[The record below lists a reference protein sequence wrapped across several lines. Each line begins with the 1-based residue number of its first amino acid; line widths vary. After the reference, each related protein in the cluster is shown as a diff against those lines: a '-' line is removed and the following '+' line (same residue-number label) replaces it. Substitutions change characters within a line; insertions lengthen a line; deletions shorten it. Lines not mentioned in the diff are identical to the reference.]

1 MLKLAIFYL
10 TSVSKQNEINIRNE
24 IEYGQEDAVV

>member
-24 IEYGQEDAVV
+24 IEYTDKRTL